1 MIAQEKHPVD
11 PLICAVSAEI
21 GSKTG
26 NKRKALQA
34 RFYRVGVSRLSSFL
48 FSSFKKSRTSS
59 RISWA
64 GFSSTL
70 LPGTSHPR
78 FLPVIPASFIFY
90 YSAMGDL
97 IAKTFFRGL
106 FARNRA
112 LRGKTGEAG
121 REHDKKT
128 LPRASVD
135 ARDAEDDATAFRR
148 HPRSDQ
154 DPRRELFRLPHVGYC
169 GFLLQDAVSVGVRP
183 KRPRR
188 RGSGDGRESPLPV
201 RGGAGAAAVSIRTR
215 GCASAS
221 TMSTRGPCAGASRR
235 CARPRGAARHWRNGP
250 RPGVSPDGGGRDG
263 PSLVQE
269 RQMQKPPREAPTGR
283 HQDLPSPDVRGGD
296 HPSGPQGGAAARR
309 RALRSQG
316 EHARARGKRQK
327 GKTTTVTRRARRRR
341 AIEKQRKEI
350 LAGIAA
356 F

>member
-1 MIAQEKHPVD
+1 M
-11 PLICAVSAEI
+11 SAEI

-154 DPRRELFRLPHVGYC
+154 DPRREPFRLPHVGYC

-215 GCASAS
+215 GCECLDDVDPRSLRWRFSKMRTAPR
-221 TMSTRGPCAGASRR
+221 RGEALEKRTAPGGHSRW
-235 CARPRGAARHWRNGP
+235 P
-250 RPGVSPDGGGRDG
+250 GGRDG
-263 PSLVQE
+263 PSLVRE

-316 EHARARGKRQK
+316 EHARARGNRQK